1 MRIESEILEPK
12 EKPAPKVS
20 QANLV
25 ILGHLEKMVPRESL
39 VWKVRL
45 ENLEKKVLLEPQA
58 LLVLPVTKDQ
68 KERKDL

>member
-1 MRIESEILEPK
+1 MRIESEILGPK
-12 EKPAPKVS
+12 EKPVSKVS

-25 ILGHLEKMVPRESL
+25 KLGLLEKMVPRESL

-45 ENLEKKVLLEPQA
+45 ENLEKKAQLEPQA